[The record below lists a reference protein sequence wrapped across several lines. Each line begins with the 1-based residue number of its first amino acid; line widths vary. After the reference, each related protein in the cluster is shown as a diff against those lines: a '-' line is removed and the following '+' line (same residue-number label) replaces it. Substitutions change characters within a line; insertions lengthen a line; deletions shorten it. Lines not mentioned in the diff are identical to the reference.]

1 MYIFQNKGW
10 RWSEWFEK
18 GWLQKEWGF
27 VAQEPRLAED
37 ICTSQDTVS
46 GTFLYFYI
54 FIQYFSL
61 PGRRLMHQ
69 PGRCLWYFWLN
80 CASFRE
86 KKQNRGQ
93 GLKCTFLK
101 YLLQICTSFFA
112 TKTHSQKPGH
122 VDAFPLYPAV
132 SYIILRPQL
141 KPTEIRLV
149 SYIAGQK
156 PWGSLCTNL
165 QLQYTSLML
174 DS

>member
-1 MYIFQNKGW
+1 
-10 RWSEWFEK
+10 
-18 GWLQKEWGF
+18 
-27 VAQEPRLAED
+27 
-37 ICTSQDTVS
+37 
-46 GTFLYFYI
+46 
-54 FIQYFSL
+54 
-61 PGRRLMHQ
+61 MHQ
-69 PGRCLWYFWLN
+69 PGHSQRYFPVLLYLHTVLFFAWQKTYAPARTLSLVLLTQL
-80 CASFRE
+80 CFVSR
-86 KKQNRGQ
+86 KKQHRGQ

-165 QLQYTSLML
+165 LLPNTQA
-174 DS
+174 